1 MNTPG
6 FSLPC
11 LKTPAPQSIRRLGD
25 QHASLCA
32 VIQGQLRERILN
44 GDYQP
49 GDRLVEGK
57 LAAELGVSR
66 IPIREALRELAAE
79 GLVTIEPR
87 RGASVTVPSPAI
99 TYDMVEVRATLEGL
113 NTKLATQ
120 RRNPADIKKLQAML
134 AQGRQAVEEADM
146 ELLGS
151 LNRQFHEVLATLS
164 GNVVLTELVRLLRDR
179 TALLFATT
187 SQQRM
192 VQNWEEH
199 AQILNAV
206 IAGNAEL
213 ANLLAIQHVHSV
225 AQTYREAQGHD

>member
-11 LKTPAPQSIRRLGD
+11 IKTPSRQHRRLGD

-32 VIQGQLRERILN
+32 VVQNQLRARILN

-57 LAAELGVSR
+57 LATELGVSR

-87 RGASVTVPSPAI
+87 RGASITVPSPAV

-120 RRNPADIKKLQAML
+120 RRNAADVKKLQAML
-134 AQGRQAVEEADM
+134 ARGKQAVDDSDLKQLA
-146 ELLGS
+146 S
-151 LNRQFHEVLATLS
+151 LNQQFHEVLATLS

-179 TALLFATT
+179 TALLFGAS
-187 SQQRM
+187 SQQRIY
-192 VQNWEEH
+192 QNWEEH
-199 AQILNAV
+199 SQILNAV

-213 ANLLAIQHVHSV
+213 ANLLAIQHVNSV
-225 AQTYREAQGHD
+225 AQTYRETQETE